1 MFARNSNKQNM
12 ESSCIIFIYIENNNE
27 IVLMITFRLKG
38 LRTFYILENPTF
50 QIKLSSFSS
59 FNSMEKWNNNKP
71 IGLSMIL
78 FMYLEQNIPKIVLK
92 VTRNWFWIKIIP
104 ILIRRAFILID
115 ENIWIPS
122 LWVFGLNILEHKVT
136 EFFHNSICMF
146 FTVFIIW

>member
-59 FNSMEKWNNNKP
+59 FNSMEKWNKQQTDWFKYDLVYVFRAKYSKNCAESNSKLILNKNN
-71 IGLSMIL
+71 SDSNQTC
-78 FMYLEQNIPKIVLK
+78 FYFNRWEYLDSIFVSI
-92 VTRNWFWIKIIP
+92 WIKYW
-104 ILIRRAFILID
+104 
-115 ENIWIPS
+115 NT
-122 LWVFGLNILEHKVT
+122 K
-136 EFFHNSICMF
+136 
-146 FTVFIIW
+146 